1 MLLDRMKPLAS
12 NFDYSRRAPLWL
24 KVFPSLL
31 LLLLCLGIGLLFS
44 AICSSDL
51 AQNQKTDSGKEALSL
66 EKKEITIRNLID
78 KTVQYTIKP
87 AHSRGALV
95 KRTLRP
101 GEIDRFSSEEPMDID
116 YQARGKLIMNRLDP
130 GYSYS
135 FRYNENYDLE
145 LFLGSHGISDAVDLA
160 PFVATPMVVADKML
174 QLACVDRDDVVFD
187 LGCGDGRI
195 VILAAKKYGAYGV
208 GIDIDPER
216 IQESKANAQKEGVAD
231 RVEFRLENVMKSD
244 FSSSTVVTLYLIP
257 ESNELLRP
265 LLEKQLKPD
274 TYVVSHNYKI
284 PGWEEKEIR
293 SISFEDEKGRKHNI
307 FVYLR

>member
-1 MLLDRMKPLAS
+1 MKPSS
-12 NFDYSRRAPLWL
+12 NFDIPRRTPLWQML
-24 KVFPSLL
+24 FLSALL
-31 LLLLCLGIGLLFS
+31 FLLCLGIGLLSS
-44 AICSSDL
+44 AVCPSDL
-51 AQNQKTDSGKEALSL
+51 DQNQKTDSRKEALSL
-66 EKKEITIRNLID
+66 EKKEITIRNLTD
-78 KTVQYTIKP
+78 EAVQYTIKP
-87 AHSRGALV
+87 AHSRGALL
-95 KRTLRP
+95 KRTLKP
-101 GEIDRFSSEEPMDID
+101 GEIDRFSGDEPMDID
-116 YQARGKLIMNRLDP
+116 YQVRGKLIMNRLDP

-135 FRYNENYDLE
+135 FRYNENRNLE

-174 QLACVDRDDVVFD
+174 QLARVDRDDVVFD

-195 VILAAKKYGAYGV
+195 VILAAKNYGAHGV
-208 GIDIDPER
+208 GVDVDPER

-231 RVEFRLENVMKSD
+231 LVEFRLEDVMKSD
-244 FSSSTVVTLYLIP
+244 FSSATVITLYLLP

-284 PGWEEKEIR
+284 PGWEAKEIR
-293 SISFEDEKGRKHNI
+293 SVSLEDEKGRKHNI